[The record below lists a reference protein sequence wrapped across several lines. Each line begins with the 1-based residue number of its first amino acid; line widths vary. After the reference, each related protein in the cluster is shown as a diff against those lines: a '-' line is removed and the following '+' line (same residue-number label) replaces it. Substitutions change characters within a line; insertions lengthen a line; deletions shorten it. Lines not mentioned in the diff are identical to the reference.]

1 LGRFQIHPQVVL
13 PDPKKSEDDVVL
25 FLDPSHS
32 APEGPEAE
40 QRACVM
46 ALEAVAGDRKYDSL
60 LPKQYVAIWK
70 EMGEVSGWGSELLML
85 TSSVLPGATRTSE
98 CSRSVLHQ

>member
-1 LGRFQIHPQVVL
+1 MRVTQCHSQVVL

-25 FLDPSHS
+25 FLDPSH
-32 APEGPEAE
+32 AATEGPEAE

-60 LPKQYVAIWK
+60 LPKQYVPLWK
-70 EMGEVSGWGSELLML
+70 DMGEVGG
-85 TSSVLPGATRTSE
+85 
-98 CSRSVLHQ
+98 